1 MAEIGLTEALY
12 TTPAMRRLR
21 ADPVSEEDLRFVI
34 DAATQAPS
42 GANAQPWAFVVVRD
56 AALRERIGQVYRSL
70 GEEHIRR
77 GGLERGELD
86 EETARIY
93 QDALGLAERL
103 AQAPVL
109 ILACMRTPA
118 PRDPIRAATWYGS
131 IFPAVQNLMLAA
143 RARGLGATLTTLHK
157 AREAE
162 IKEILGIP
170 ADVTTVALVPLGH
183 PQGRF
188 HRPRRRPSWEITHWD
203 RWGQRS
209 QPPGSTSS
217 GR

>member
-1 MAEIGLTEALY
+1 MEEISLTEALY
-12 TTPAMRRLR
+12 TTRAMRRLR
-21 ADPVSEEDLRFVI
+21 PDPVSEEDLRFVI

-42 GANAQPWAFVVVRD
+42 GENAQSWAFVVVRD
-56 AALRERIGQVYRSL
+56 PELRRRIGRIYRSL

-77 GGLERGELD
+77 GGLERGGLD

-93 QDALGLAERL
+93 RDALGLAERL
-103 AQAPVL
+103 AAAPVL

-118 PRDPIRAATWYGS
+118 PRDPVRAASWYGS
-131 IFPAVQNLMLAA
+131 IFPAVQNLLLAA

-170 ADVTTVALVPLGH
+170 EDVTTVALVPLGH
-183 PQGRF
+183 PEGSFR
-188 HRPRRRPSWEITHWD
+188 RPRRRPSWEVTHWD
-203 RWGQRS
+203 HWGRRAQA
-209 QPPGSTSS
+209 PGSTSS